1 MLAATVRHNRGTATL
16 LSVAGIAAAVVASV
30 AGLRGLSGRFAELMA
45 QHGDPSRLATW
56 RDTLHVVPDFAWTGS
71 GLGTFAFV
79 FRRSEPYLPLKTIDH
94 AHLDY
99 LELLVELGMPGTAF
113 LFGSVAFVFL
123 HSLWKL
129 RATPDSRVRWMA
141 FGCLLGAGG
150 IFLHAT
156 ADFPLQIPA
165 VAAMAAVLLGLA
177 CGLVSPS
184 PSPAGWARGVS
195 GFVCAGLCLVSL
207 LLLQGRWS
215 ALDAEA
221 LSRSAHS
228 AAMQGGVDEAE
239 FGYVAALTM
248 NPFAAAWV
256 ARAELAET
264 YGDEE
269 RALDMLKLA
278 RRLEPLALRTEW
290 ALANAYLRRG
300 NHNEAARHFELL
312 AASIPEMRVRIL
324 NAAWRGGILAADV
337 ATKIVPDEGEAAG
350 EFLNYLVR
358 EREWADLAPTYTAF
372 DEGVRRSIPV
382 DLMRYTFDQ
391 AFAAG
396 ETDVHLDLWQKTTGA
411 VDNPGG
417 PLAIEHDGPPES
429 FGLDGYGLQWTIRH
443 HRDVT
448 TQAVT
453 SKGRPAS
460 IEVTF
465 AEPQNLHYSHVARD
479 FTVHPSRH
487 YVLHAEVQ
495 ADEITS
501 SQGVRLLV
509 AAPRGSIVESRPI
522 RGTKDWS
529 KVRLAFQSGPKERV
543 LRLTVVR
550 YASTTFDRDITGRFR
565 LRNVRVAP
573 R

>member
-1 MLAATVRHNRGTATL
+1 MLAATVRHNRGTTTL

-71 GLGTFAFV
+71 RLGTFAFV

-94 AHLDY
+94 AHSDY

-113 LFGSVAFVFL
+113 LFGSVAFV
-123 HSLWKL
+123 
-129 RATPDSRVRWMA
+129 
-141 FGCLLGAGG
+141 
-150 IFLHAT
+150 FLHAT

-184 PSPAGWARGVS
+184 PSPGGWARGVS

-221 LSRSAHS
+221 LSRNAHS

-239 FGYVAALTM
+239 FGYVAALTV
-248 NPFAAAWV
+248 NPFAAAAWV

-324 NAAWRGGILAADV
+324 DAAWRGGILAADV

-358 EREWADLAPTYTAF
+358 EREWADLAPTYAAF

-429 FGLDGYGLQWTIRH
+429 FGLDGYGLQWTIRP
-443 HRDVT
+443 HRGVT

-550 YASTTFDRDITGRFR
+550 YPSTTFDRDITGRFR